1 MLREIGNPTVDIGER
16 RRTFE
21 QRAESIE
28 GVKMLMASER
38 VLQIKV
44 NKGKCYRRE
53 HLVEKN
59 TRREFMAK
67 WNNRDKKWNQ
77 FLL

>member
-21 QRAESIE
+21 QRAKSIE

-38 VLQIKV
+38 VL
-44 NKGKCYRRE
+44 
-53 HLVEKN
+53 
-59 TRREFMAK
+59 
-67 WNNRDKKWNQ
+67 
-77 FLL
+77 

>member
-21 QRAESIE
+21 QGAKSIE

-38 VLQIKV
+38 VL
-44 NKGKCYRRE
+44 
-53 HLVEKN
+53 
-59 TRREFMAK
+59 
-67 WNNRDKKWNQ
+67 
-77 FLL
+77 